1 MYAVHYFEGKT
12 NLLSQLLN
20 NVPAVG
26 ETLKIKGRK
35 ATVLSI
41 TAVEENKL
49 HVYVALEVIKKTSK
63 FVVDQS
69 KKKRR

>member
-12 NLLSQLLN
+12 NVLSQLLN

-35 ATVLSI
+35 ATVLGI
-41 TAVEENKL
+41 TKIEENKI
-49 HVYVALEVIKKTSK
+49 HVQVELEVAKKNSK
-63 FVVDQS
+63 FIVDQS